1 MARVSAGPWRRTFWF
16 VGRTIAID
24 EVTALGSDPVV
35 TFARQARGLSHGRGD
50 EPFGLSVFFATIVQ
64 WIGGGLSE
72 EEPWDQQVENLLYGR
87 PRAAWWGERDHEEGV
102 VPCPLEPLPGFG
114 PGGGRLSGG
123 TAVAEPPATFLS
135 PFRAATRSSN
145 AVRRGA
151 VGTSKGVGNEWHCRL
166 RRLSLRRRSSSRLPS
181 GHRNRP
187 HHADATLGPQAPGGG
202 ASSRRGGHGDR
213 AVTVGTTPLDLRHEP
228 FPNPPST
235 SQRLLFSAPGCPLSG
250 YPGYASPNR
259 T

>member
-1 MARVSAGPWRRTFWF
+1 MSSGRTQRSALPRRWFCSLSAGCLS
-16 VGRTIAID
+16 VSG
-24 EVTALGSDPVV
+24 LGVRVPVV
-35 TFARQARGLSHGRGD
+35 CAPWGVRCRSTVDSAGRW
-50 EPFGLSVFFATIVQ
+50 PLN
-64 WIGGGLSE
+64 
-72 EEPWDQQVENLLYGR
+72 QQVENLLYGR

-202 ASSRRGGHGDR
+202 ASSRVGGHGD
-213 AVTVGTTPLDLRHEP
+213 
-228 FPNPPST
+228 
-235 SQRLLFSAPGCPLSG
+235 
-250 YPGYASPNR
+250 
-259 T
+259 